1 MREGQTLLHLSLSSQ
16 PRFHSRSFLFLA
28 APSSLSGVR
37 QDLLREEDTS
47 MLSACNRWQLWGR
60 PWISAIAPVANYPN
74 SSLGGPLLV
83 TFAKTNHPAT
93 GSSFAKKQAFTESL
107 PSWSTLT
114 LPTKKSFSFNLPIS
128 NKQMSNP
135 IYLNWPQMHILI
147 TSTIGPK
154 SVKMSKLKL
163 QESLPTRVSYLKGK
177 TDRAIFVHWAFFPQA
192 AFSRRSYLIGQ
203 RRMERRNLPPVL
215 SWDFQS

>member
-28 APSSLSGVR
+28 APSSLSGVQ

-83 TFAKTNHPAT
+83 TFAKQTTQLQAAHLQKARVYRITTFLIDSDPAH
-93 GSSFAKKQAFTESL
+93 KKVFPLIFQYL
-107 PSWSTLT
+107 INRW
-114 LPTKKSFSFNLPIS
+114 IIQYS
-128 NKQMSNP
+128 NS
-135 IYLNWPQMHILI
+135 NWPQMHILI
-147 TSTIGPK
+147 TSIIE
-154 SVKMSKLKL
+154 L
-163 QESLPTRVSYLKGK
+163 
-177 TDRAIFVHWAFFPQA
+177 
-192 AFSRRSYLIGQ
+192 
-203 RRMERRNLPPVL
+203 
-215 SWDFQS
+215 